1 MSFAV
6 NETAAEDINVN
17 ANEEIIRTIGFILL
31 TYGYVVAGILLTS
44 VNIPVFLLVVT
55 RKALRYPYLVLAVV
69 FFNNGLTGICAILIG
84 TKRIIDIA
92 DGEKLIDNHEC
103 VLNVYTFL
111 LTLFF
116 LNGWSLLVHS
126 LERFCVVTFPIYYY
140 KKSTRISH
148 ALIAAQYIITIIVIT
163 STVIASLIEPPR
175 RISNFCMLLNSYSP
189 LFFKAIILLTSLASM
204 LSIIVMVIVVII
216 LRKNFGAQFFTK
228 HSHNRD
234 LSHFLGNQKRYTHTS
249 LISCCF
255 TFFFVV
261 APSALEYIYIMDS
274 SIMSKITVLCW
285 AYFPIL
291 NSFNMVMLF
300 LYRQRDF
307 QRAAIRCFKYLL
319 CQRKQIVHP
328 IVVVGF
334 ER

>member
-175 RISNFCMLLNSYSP
+175 RISNFCM
-189 LFFKAIILLTSLASM
+189 
-204 LSIIVMVIVVII
+204 
-216 LRKNFGAQFFTK
+216 NFGAQFFTK